1 MQSSPRRHLS
11 GPGSG
16 GGSTPARS
24 RCPLRLDTGRSRCP
38 LRLGPG
44 KVPVPA
50 GAGHTA
56 LAPADVPHPQEA
68 DEYEAVVSAPSTSTV
83 TSPAGIS
90 LRRLLNVA
98 VLLAPGRR
106 VSPVLSPRGVL
117 TAAVTVSSSALPA
130 VTASTT
136 CPATQRVA
144 VSTSTAAG
152 ESISSAVDREGSTRP
167 SRYPSYRAT
176 TSCTLAGT
184 CAEASPSDRATV
196 SLQPSPEKVTSPATS
211 PSSSARSEERR
222 VGKECRWR
230 WWAAPHKMTM

>member
-1 MQSSPRRHLS
+1 MQSSPHRHLS

-24 RCPLRLDTGRSRCP
+24 RCPLRP
-38 LRLGPG
+38 GPG

-56 LAPADVPHPQEA
+56 LAPADMPHPQEA

-106 VSPVLSPRGVL
+106 VSPVLSPR
-117 TAAVTVSSSALPA
+117 
-130 VTASTT
+130 
-136 CPATQRVA
+136 
-144 VSTSTAAG
+144 
-152 ESISSAVDREGSTRP
+152 
-167 SRYPSYRAT
+167 
-176 TSCTLAGT
+176 
-184 CAEASPSDRATV
+184 
-196 SLQPSPEKVTSPATS
+196 
-211 PSSSARSEERR
+211 
-222 VGKECRWR
+222 
-230 WWAAPHKMTM
+230 